1 MQMKNIKTIF
11 LKELIDTLRDRR
23 TMILAFLMP
32 VLMMPVIM
40 IGILKLQMSAISDIQ
55 GERQVVVVEGMD
67 QLPVDLRSQFENDT
81 TITVKSST
89 EYSGKDLKQ
98 EVTAGSIPA
107 YVLVPERFGQ
117 SLDLES
123 KTDIEVYYDG
133 TEERSAAAYSK
144 VKDLLSTYREGV
156 VNARVLKRDLPE
168 DLLEPY
174 EIVNVNLAPPSKQS
188 GKFFGMLIP
197 YFIILT
203 CFLGA
208 MSPATD
214 LGAGEKE
221 RGTIETLLVAPAT
234 RGEFVIGKY
243 LVVLLTS
250 VTAGILS
257 LSSMAVSFKYFAN
270 SKEMMMMKS
279 MMDIQIG
286 LDSIALILLVV
297 LPLAGIF
304 AAITL
309 AVSIFAKSA
318 KEAQGYLGML
328 NFMLVFPAFVSMI
341 PGMKISMQ
349 TALIPVINTSLIIK
363 SVLSEPDA
371 INWGLVL
378 VAFFATFAVAAA
390 CLVFCKKWF
399 EREEVLFRM

>member
-1 MQMKNIKTIF
+1 MQTKNIKTIF
-11 LKELIDTLRDRR
+11 LKELKDTLRDRR
-23 TMILAFLMP
+23 TMIFAFLMP

-40 IGILKLQMSAISDIQ
+40 IGILKLQVSAVSDIRK
-55 GERQVVVVEGMD
+55 EKQVVVVEGFD
-67 QLPVDLRSQFENDT
+67 RLPAELQARFESHDSL
-81 TITVKSST
+81 TIKLST
-89 EYSGKDLKQ
+89 DYPGEDLKQ
-98 EVTAGSIPA
+98 EVTSGRIPA
-107 YVLVPERFGQ
+107 FMSVPERFSQ

-123 KTDIEVYYDG
+123 QTDVEVYYDG
-133 TEERSAAAYSK
+133 AEDRSSVAYEK
-144 VKDLLSTYREGV
+144 IRKILTNHREGV
-156 VNARVLKRDLPE
+156 VTSRVLKRNLPE
-168 DLLEPY
+168 ELLTPY
-174 EIVNVNLAPPSKQS
+174 NILDIDLAPPAKQ
-188 GKFFGMLIP
+188 GARFFAMLIP
-197 YFIILT
+197 YFIVLT

-243 LVVLLTS
+243 MVVLLTS
-250 VTAGILS
+250 VSAGILS
-257 LSSMAVSFKYFAN
+257 LTSMALSFKYFAN
-270 SKEMMMMKS
+270 SKEFIDLKNMMNV
-279 MMDIQIG
+279 QIG
-286 LDSIALILLVV
+286 FESIALILMVV

>member
-1 MQMKNIKTIF
+1 MKMNNVKTIF
-11 LKELIDTLRDRR
+11 LKELKDTLRDRR
-23 TMILAFLMP
+23 TMFFAFLMP
-32 VLMMPVIM
+32 ILMMPVIM

-55 GERQVVVVEGMD
+55 GERQVVVVEGLD
-67 QLPVDLRSQFENDT
+67 QLPADLRSQFENDT
-81 TITVKSST
+81 TVTVKSST
-89 EYSGKDLKQ
+89 DYSGKDLKE
-98 EVTAGSIPA
+98 EVTAGRIPA

-123 KTDIEVYYDG
+123 QTDIEIYYEG
-133 TEERSAAAYSK
+133 TEERSSAAYSK
-144 VKDLLSTYREGV
+144 IKDLLTSYRESV
-156 VNARVLKRDLPE
+156 VTGRVQKRNLPE

-174 EIVNVNLAPPSKQS
+174 KIINVNLAPPAKQS

-197 YFIILT
+197 YFIVLT

-257 LSSMAVSFKYFAN
+257 LSSMALSFKYFAN

-279 MMDIQIG
+279 MMNIQIG
-286 LDSIALILLVV
+286 FDSIALIFLVV

-341 PGMKISMQ
+341 PGMKISTQ
-349 TALIPVINTSLIIK
+349 TALIPVVNTSLIIK
-363 SVLSEPDA
+363 SVLSEPDS
-371 INWGLVL
+371 INWGLVML
-378 VAFFATFAVAAA
+378 AFFATFAIAAA

>member
-309 AVSIFAKSA
+309 AVSIFGKSA

>member
-1 MQMKNIKTIF
+1 MKMSNVKTIF
-11 LKELIDTLRDRR
+11 LKELKDTLRDRR
-23 TMILAFLMP
+23 TMFLAFLMP
-32 VLMMPVIM
+32 ILMMPVIM

-55 GERQVVVVEGMD
+55 GERQIVVVEGLD
-67 QLPVDLRSQFENDT
+67 QLPTDLRSQLENDT
-81 TITVKSST
+81 TVTVKSST
-89 EYSGKDLKQ
+89 EFSGKDLKQ
-98 EVTAGSIPA
+98 EVIAGRIPA

-123 KTDIEVYYDG
+123 QTDIEVYYEG
-133 TEERSAAAYSK
+133 TEERSSAAYSK
-144 VKDLLSTYREGV
+144 VKELLTSYREGV
-156 VNARVLKRDLPE
+156 VTARVQKRNLPE

-174 EIVNVNLAPPSKQS
+174 KIVNVNLAPPAKQS

-197 YFIILT
+197 YFIVLT

-250 VTAGILS
+250 ITAGILT

-279 MMDIQIG
+279 MMNIQVG
-286 LDSIALILLVV
+286 FDSVALILLVV
-297 LPLAGIF
+297 VPLAGIF

-328 NFMLVFPAFVSMI
+328 NFLLVFPAFVSMI
-341 PGMKISMQ
+341 PGMKISPQ
-349 TALIPVINTSLIIK
+349 TALIPVVNTSLIIK
-363 SVLSEPDA
+363 SVLSEPDS
-371 INWGLVL
+371 INWGLVML
-378 VAFFATFAVAAA
+378 AFFATFAFAAA

>member
-1 MQMKNIKTIF
+1 MQMKNVKTIF
-11 LKELIDTLRDRR
+11 LKELKDTLRDRR
-23 TMILAFLMP
+23 TMFLAFLMP
-32 VLMMPVIM
+32 ILMMPVIM

-55 GERQVVVVEGMD
+55 GERQVVVVEGLD
-67 QLPVDLRSQFENDT
+67 QLPPDLRSQFENDT
-81 TITVKSST
+81 TITVKSSVD
-89 EYSGKDLKQ
+89 YPGVDLKQ
-98 EVTAGSIPA
+98 EVTAGRVPA

-117 SLDLES
+117 SLELES
-123 KTDIEVYYDG
+123 QTDIEVYYEG
-133 TEERSAAAYSK
+133 TEERSSAAYSK
-144 VKDLLSTYREGV
+144 IRDLLTSYREGV
-156 VNARVLKRDLPE
+156 VTARVQKRNLPE

-174 EIVNVNLAPPSKQS
+174 KIINVNLAPPAKQS

-197 YFIILT
+197 YFIVLT

-257 LSSMAVSFKYFAN
+257 LSSMALSFKYFAN

-279 MMDIQIG
+279 MMNIQIG
-286 LDSIALILLVV
+286 FDSVALIFLVV

-341 PGMKISMQ
+341 PGMKISAQ
-349 TALIPVINTSLIIK
+349 TALIPVVNTSLIIK

-371 INWGLVL
+371 INWGLVML
-378 VAFFATFAVAAA
+378 AFCATFAIAAG

-399 EREEVLFRM
+399 EREDVLFRM

>member
-1 MQMKNIKTIF
+1 MKMNNVKTIF
-11 LKELIDTLRDRR
+11 LKELKDTLRDRR
-23 TMILAFLMP
+23 TMFLAFLMP
-32 VLMMPVIM
+32 ILMMPVIM

-55 GERQVVVVEGMD
+55 GERQVVVVEGLD
-67 QLPVDLRSQFENDT
+67 QLPADLRLQFENDT
-81 TITVKSST
+81 TVTVKSST
-89 EYSGKDLKQ
+89 DYSGKDLKE
-98 EVTAGSIPA
+98 EVTAGRIPA

-123 KTDIEVYYDG
+123 QTDIEIYYEG
-133 TEERSAAAYSK
+133 TEERSSAAYSK
-144 VKDLLSTYREGV
+144 IKDLLTSYRESV
-156 VNARVLKRDLPE
+156 VTGRVQKRNLPE

-174 EIVNVNLAPPSKQS
+174 KIINVNLAPPAKQS

-197 YFIILT
+197 YFIVLT

-257 LSSMAVSFKYFAN
+257 LSSMALSFKYFAN

-279 MMDIQIG
+279 MMNIQIG
-286 LDSIALILLVV
+286 FDSVALIFLVV

-341 PGMKISMQ
+341 PGMKISAQ
-349 TALIPVINTSLIIK
+349 TALIPVVNTSLIIK
-363 SVLSEPDA
+363 SVLSEPDS
-371 INWGLVL
+371 INWGLVML
-378 VAFFATFAVAAA
+378 AFFATFAIAAA

>member
-1 MQMKNIKTIF
+1 MQTKNIKTIF
-11 LKELIDTLRDRR
+11 LKELKDTLRDRR
-23 TMILAFLMP
+23 TMIFAFLMP

-40 IGILKLQMSAISDIQ
+40 IGILKLQVSAVSDIRK
-55 GERQVVVVEGMD
+55 EKQVVVVEGFD
-67 QLPVDLRSQFENDT
+67 RLPAELQARFESHDSL
-81 TITVKSST
+81 TIKLST
-89 EYSGKDLKQ
+89 EYPGEDLKQ
-98 EVTAGSIPA
+98 EVTSGRIP
-107 YVLVPERFGQ
+107 VFMSVPERFSQ

-123 KTDIEVYYDG
+123 QTDIEVYYDG
-133 TEERSAAAYSK
+133 AEDRSSVAYEK
-144 VKDLLSTYREGV
+144 IRRVLTNHREGV
-156 VNARVLKRDLPE
+156 VTSRVLKRNLPE
-168 DLLEPY
+168 ELLTPY
-174 EIVNVNLAPPSKQS
+174 NILDIDLAPPAKQ
-188 GKFFGMLIP
+188 GARFFAMLIP
-197 YFIILT
+197 YFIVLT

-243 LVVLLTS
+243 MVVLLTS
-250 VTAGILS
+250 VSAGILS
-257 LSSMAVSFKYFAN
+257 LTSMALSFKYFAN
-270 SKEMMMMKS
+270 SKEFIDLKNMMNV
-279 MMDIQIG
+279 QIG
-286 LDSIALILLVV
+286 FESIALILMVV

>member
-40 IGILKLQMSAISDIQ
+40 IGILKLQMSAISNIQ

-67 QLPVDLRSQFENDT
+67 QLPVDLRSQLENDT
-81 TITVKSST
+81 TITVKSAT
-89 EYSGKDLKQ
+89 DYSGKDLKQ
-98 EVTAGSIPA
+98 EVTTGSVPA

-123 KTDIEVYYDG
+123 KTDIEIYYDG
-133 TEERSAAAYSK
+133 TEERSSAAYSK
-144 VKDLLSTYREGV
+144 VKDLLSAYREGV

-286 LDSIALILLVV
+286 FDSIALILLVV

-378 VAFFATFAVAAA
+378 VAFFATFAVASA

>member
-257 LSSMAVSFKYFAN
+257 LSSMAVYLN
-270 SKEMMMMKS
+270 Y
-279 MMDIQIG
+279 
-286 LDSIALILLVV
+286 
-297 LPLAGIF
+297 
-304 AAITL
+304 
-309 AVSIFAKSA
+309 FAKS
-318 KEAQGYLGML
+318 K
-328 NFMLVFPAFVSMI
+328 
-341 PGMKISMQ
+341 
-349 TALIPVINTSLIIK
+349 
-363 SVLSEPDA
+363 
-371 INWGLVL
+371 
-378 VAFFATFAVAAA
+378 
-390 CLVFCKKWF
+390 
-399 EREEVLFRM
+399 